1 MEETFVPFCEIKND
15 LQGRLMCYKQDWI
28 GAIPVISFGEQLER
42 DTGGQPL
49 LILGVAEPTVIMYTF
64 MFNFATSRPELGS
77 KLFLALTGWVCMWT
91 AILLFLLAIL
101 GACSIINRFTRLAGE
116 LFGLLIAM
124 LFMQEAIRG
133 LIHEFHIPE
142 RANLTSPEFQSS
154 WRFGNGCLRGFIAD
168 YGVPLMV
175 LLWTAISYISAGSIP
190 KGIPRRLFSPNP
202 WSSGA
207 FENWTVIKD
216 MLNVPV
222 LYIIG
227 AFIPATMIAVLYYFD
242 HSVASQLAQQKE
254 FNLRKP
260 PSFHYDLLLL
270 GFMVII
276 CGLIGIP
283 PSNGVI
289 PQSPVHTKSLAT
301 LKHQLLRNRLVA
313 TARSSMK
320 KLESLGQVYGS
331 MQDSYWQMQTP
342 LVHQEPSAKGLKEL
356 KESTIHLASS
366 MGSINAP
373 VDESVFDIVKEIDD
387 LLPVEVK
394 EERGCVAA
402 MPFLKIIPTSVLWG
416 YFALMAIENLPG
428 NQFREWILLIFIAP
442 SRRYKVL
449 EECHATYVETVPF
462 KTIAVFTAFQTAYLL
477 VCFGITWVPIA
488 GVLFPLMIMLLVPVR
503 QYILPKFFKGA
514 HLQDLD
520 AAEYEVPALPFNLVA
535 ERDLSRTASFADYG
549 EVLDG
554 IVTRSWGE
562 VKRVCSPKVMK
573 STPNISQELTSA
585 RFPDKIYSP
594 RMSHL
599 RGNQSPRGVG
609 RGPFSPAEVRPSNLR
624 KGG

>member
-1 MEETFVPFCEIKND
+1 
-15 LQGRLMCYKQDWI
+15 
-28 GAIPVISFGEQLER
+28 
-42 DTGGQPL
+42 
-49 LILGVAEPTVIMYTF
+49 
-64 MFNFATSRPELGS
+64 
-77 KLFLALTGWVCMWT
+77 
-91 AILLFLLAIL
+91 
-101 GACSIINRFTRLAGE
+101 
-116 LFGLLIAM
+116 
-124 LFMQEAIRG
+124 
-133 LIHEFHIPE
+133 
-142 RANLTSPEFQSS
+142 
-154 WRFGNGCLRGFIAD
+154 
-168 YGVPLMV
+168 MV
-175 LLWTAISYISAGSIP
+175 G
-190 KGIPRRLFSPNP
+190 
-202 WSSGA
+202 
-207 FENWTVIKD
+207 
-216 MLNVPV
+216 
-222 LYIIG
+222 
-227 AFIPATMIAVLYYFD
+227 
-242 HSVASQLAQQKE
+242 
-254 FNLRKP
+254 
-260 PSFHYDLLLL
+260 
-270 GFMVII
+270 
-276 CGLIGIP
+276 
-283 PSNGVI
+283 
-289 PQSPVHTKSLAT
+289 
-301 LKHQLLRNRLVA
+301 
-313 TARSSMK
+313 
-320 KLESLGQVYGS
+320 
-331 MQDSYWQMQTP
+331 
-342 LVHQEPSAKGLKEL
+342 
-356 KESTIHLASS
+356 
-366 MGSINAP
+366 
-373 VDESVFDIVKEIDD
+373 
-387 LLPVEVK
+387 
-394 EERGCVAA
+394 GCVAA

-554 IVTRSWGE
+554 IVIRSWGE

>member
-28 GAIPVISFGEQLER
+28 GGLTAGFRQKDGVLTAVQTLASTALFGIIHSII
-42 DTGGQPL
+42 GGQPL

-154 WRFGNGCLRGFIAD
+154 WRFGNGMFSLVLYFGLLHTALRSRKASENFVA
-168 YGVPLMV
+168 
-175 LLWTAISYISAGSIP
+175 TP
-190 KGIPRRLFSPNP
+190 KVNF
-202 WSSGA
+202 
-207 FENWTVIKD
+207 D

-373 VDESVFDIVKEIDD
+373 VDE
-387 LLPVEVK
+387 
-394 EERGCVAA
+394 
-402 MPFLKIIPTSVLWG
+402 
-416 YFALMAIENLPG
+416 
-428 NQFREWILLIFIAP
+428 
-442 SRRYKVL
+442 VL